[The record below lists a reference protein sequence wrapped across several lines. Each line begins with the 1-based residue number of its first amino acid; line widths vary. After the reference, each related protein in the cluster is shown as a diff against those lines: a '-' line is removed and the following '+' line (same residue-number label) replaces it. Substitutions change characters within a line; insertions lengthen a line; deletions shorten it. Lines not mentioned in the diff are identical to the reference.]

1 MVYLGSWDK
10 NLYAL
15 DSKTSEE
22 KWKFETG
29 DGIESFP
36 ATSDGVVYFGS
47 KDNYLYA
54 VQDPCLV
61 EWLKPAG
68 FGRYADP
75 DTDEVIAKMQDGKL
89 VAV

>member
-1 MVYLGSWDK
+1 MPGSEII
-10 NLYAL
+10 
-15 DSKTSEE
+15 SP

-29 DGIESFP
+29 DVVESSP
-36 ATSDGVVYFGS
+36 VVSDGVVYFGS
-47 KDNYLYA
+47 TDNYLYA

-75 DTDEVIAKMQDGKL
+75 DTGEVIAKMQDGKL
-89 VAV
+89 VPV